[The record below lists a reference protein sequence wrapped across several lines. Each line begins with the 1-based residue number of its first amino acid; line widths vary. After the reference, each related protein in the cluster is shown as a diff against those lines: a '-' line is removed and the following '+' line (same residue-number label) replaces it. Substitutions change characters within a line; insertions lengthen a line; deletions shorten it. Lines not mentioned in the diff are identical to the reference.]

1 MKTTKLK
8 INFGFTLL
16 ELLIVIVILG
26 TLATFVIIRLTGGEK
41 SARDARRRSD
51 LRQYQTVIEA
61 YKSSRDGYFPSRIW
75 LQGTAT
81 FCSDF
86 SLSPCP
92 EDPQSP
98 TSVYHYMTNG
108 TGSGTVDASDYLL
121 WAKMEKPIT
130 DTWFVLCSN
139 GQVGE
144 VTVEPTSYTCPL

>member
-61 YKSSRDGYFPSRIW
+61 YKSSRIFPVEFGFKGQP
-75 LQGTAT
+75 LFAQT
-81 FCSDF
+81 FHLALVRKILKVLHPF
-86 SLSPCP
+86 
-92 EDPQSP
+92 
-98 TSVYHYMTNG
+98 
-108 TGSGTVDASDYLL
+108 
-121 WAKMEKPIT
+121 IT
-130 DTWFVLCSN
+130 I
-139 GQVGE
+139 
-144 VTVEPTSYTCPL
+144 